1 MPGQSVGQRF
11 EKRRKMVCAR
21 RKADDPVTVLGRCV
35 GCVADG
41 GRNGT
46 RQRGGERF
54 GLDFDT
60 EADFDLETTDAQ
72 HCAVGA
78 RRDGFGERVWQMPLS
93 SLEQARLQIGRR
105 RVIAGRQTP

>member
-1 MPGQSVGQRF
+1 MTPSPLSVAASAAWP
-11 EKRRKMVCAR
+11 MAAAMAR
-21 RKADDPVTVLGRCV
+21 AS
-35 GCVADG
+35 AAA
-41 GRNGT
+41 NA
-46 RQRGGERF
+46 F
-54 GLDFDT
+54 GLDLDT

-105 RVIAGRQTP
+105 RVVAGGQTP